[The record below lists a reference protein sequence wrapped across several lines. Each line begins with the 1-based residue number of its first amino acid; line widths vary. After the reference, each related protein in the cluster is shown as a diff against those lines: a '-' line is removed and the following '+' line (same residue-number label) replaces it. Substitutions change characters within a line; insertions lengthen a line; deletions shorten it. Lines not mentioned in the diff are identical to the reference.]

1 MSSNLTEA
9 TKNLTKRLRIAL
21 QKRPVKPNAGVDR
34 TVNKRKPPTS
44 NSNWQRNT
52 DFQLDFLASICDN
65 VNITGAR
72 VLVHPSPPNHDRG
85 VGSTMIDTE
94 HSIQDYPS
102 QVTPK
107 PTYPQNWPAYNAAQT
122 NEKDT
127 FMVLLADLCASIEQ
141 PEYSFGRPRLPLS
154 DMVYASTMKVY
165 SGFSSRRFDS
175 DVRDAHTKGYISV
188 APAFNSVSRYIS
200 DPDLTDV
207 IKGLIEQSA
216 GPLNGV
222 ETTVAADS
230 SGFSTSRFDRW
241 YDHKW
246 GKEQSKRKW
255 LKAHIMAGTK
265 TNIVTSVEVTASNV
279 NDSPMLPG
287 LLDKTAETFQVTE
300 VSADKA
306 YLSDANLKH
315 IEGHGAY
322 PYIPFKV
329 NTTGKGSPRW
339 RRLYA
344 YFVLH
349 EEAFNASYHRRSNVE
364 TVFSMVKGKFG
375 DSLLSKSNTGQVNE
389 ILLKFLCHNIV
400 VLIHEI
406 HELGIATP
414 SWGRN

>member
-1 MSSNLTEA
+1 M
-9 TKNLTKRLRIAL
+9 
-21 QKRPVKPNAGVDR
+21 
-34 TVNKRKPPTS
+34 
-44 NSNWQRNT
+44 
-52 DFQLDFLASICDN
+52 
-65 VNITGAR
+65 
-72 VLVHPSPPNHDRG
+72 LVHPSPPNHDRE

-165 SGFSSRRFDS
+165 SGFSSRRFYS

-188 APAFNSVSRYIS
+188 APAFNSVSRYIQ
-200 DPDLTDV
+200 DPDMTDV

-216 GPLNGV
+216 GPLSGV

-230 SGFSTSRFDRW
+230 SGFSTCRFDRW
-241 YDHKW
+241 FDHKW

-265 TNIVTSVEVTASNV
+265 TNIVTSVEITASNV

-287 LLDKTAETFQVTE
+287 LLDKTAERFQVTE

-306 YLSDANLKH
+306 YLSDSNLKH

-375 DSLLSKSNTGQVNE
+375 DSLLSKSDTGQVNE

-406 HELGIATP
+406 GMATP
-414 SWGRN
+414 TWGKN